1 MSNPSKTIRYKATS
15 KHPTR
20 TAYFM
25 CENGAAALR
34 NACDCAELKDWELGL
49 ETGACVTLDLYY
61 EDVVDGDLYEAEIQ
75 ETLEKY
81 WTRHHTKFVRI

>member
-15 KHPTR
+15 KHPWR

-25 CENGAAALR
+25 AENGTNELWHKG
-34 NACDCAELKDWELGL
+34 DCAELKDWELGS
-49 ETGACVTLDLYY
+49 EKGIVTLDLYY

-81 WTRHHTKFVRI
+81 WNRRHTKFVRI

>member
-15 KHPTR
+15 KHPWR

-25 CENGAAALR
+25 CENGANALWHD
-34 NACDCAELKDWELGL
+34 CDCAELKDWELGS
-49 ETGACVTLDLYY
+49 EKGIVTLDLYY
-61 EDVVDGDLYEAEIQ
+61 EDVADGDLYEDEIQ
-75 ETLEKY
+75 KELENY